1 MENTN
6 RNYEK
11 EYTVGEDIITIEN
24 VKQYAAMF
32 QPNLTITNDIA
43 TILIESLSEYLDN
56 LISLSVKMTKHRKGL
71 YVQKK
76 DVVEALKKR
85 STLVVLDD
93 INDDWY

>member
-6 RNYEK
+6 RSYEK
-11 EYTVGEDIITIEN
+11 EHIVGEDIITIDN

-32 QPNLTITNDIA
+32 QPNLIITNDIA
-43 TILIESLSEYLDN
+43 SFLIESLSEYLDN

-76 DVVEALKKR
+76 DVVEGLKKR

-93 INDDWY
+93 ISDDWY